1 MNVPIISTF
10 RLYISTWIVSLRK
23 PRNLLVSPVAVRTV
37 TIRYYAPDSLVVDDE
52 TSHLSLTSEYLRRVG
67 LCRYFPAGRLF
78 CRSTI
83 QVSLHGHL
91 FSLFVIMIASFSTC
105 LQNRP
110 LTNTTVAISLIPL
123 HGSIS
128 RVQVASAPAAAV
140 CVLCL
145 AWWYYMV

>member
-1 MNVPIISTF
+1 MNVPIISAF
-10 RLYISTWIVSLRK
+10 RLYIS
-23 PRNLLVSPVAVRTV
+23 
-37 TIRYYAPDSLVVDDE
+37 
-52 TSHLSLTSEYLRRVG
+52 